1 LFSGLIG
8 RVGRAALRDGG
19 CALGRGRE
27 EIGARAV
34 EVFRE
39 ELVDGWVVWAVARL
53 GKFEISL
60 IV

>member
-1 LFSGLIG
+1 
-8 RVGRAALRDGG
+8 VGRAALRDGG

-39 ELVDGWVVWAVARL
+39 ELVDGWVAWAVARL